1 MEKGIYGVGGG
12 VYRGNCLKRGGTW
25 TVCRCKGGRLDKKD
39 RVVFSRCGGGGVGGW
54 YPNAHYEA
62 LNTLQ
67 PLYIDG
73 VQWLKAMGATTRSH
87 FTFYHQV
94 PRRSWHSLDWSRR
107 DERLSWPLSHP
118 VVLSSGAL
126 DRNSSALT
134 TLGHFSIRSLGFHE
148 QPVYFFN
155 VLF

>member
-1 MEKGIYGVGGG
+1 MGWGGG
-12 VYRGNCLKRGGTW
+12 VYRGNCLKRGWLGQFAD
-25 TVCRCKGGRLDKKD
+25 VRGGGLTKKIGWCF
-39 RVVFSRCGGGGVGGW
+39 RGVGGGGWGGW

-94 PRRSWHSLDWSRR
+94 PRRSWYSLDWSRR
-107 DERLSWPLSHP
+107 DERPSWPLSHP

-155 VLF
+155 VLL

>member
-1 MEKGIYGVGGG
+1 MEKGIYRKGGE
-12 VYRGNCLKRGGTW
+12 VYRGNCLKRGGLGQFAD
-25 TVCRCKGGRLDKKD
+25 VRGGGLTKD
-39 RVVFSRCGGGGVGGW
+39 RVVFSRWGGW

-87 FTFYHQV
+87 FNFYHQV